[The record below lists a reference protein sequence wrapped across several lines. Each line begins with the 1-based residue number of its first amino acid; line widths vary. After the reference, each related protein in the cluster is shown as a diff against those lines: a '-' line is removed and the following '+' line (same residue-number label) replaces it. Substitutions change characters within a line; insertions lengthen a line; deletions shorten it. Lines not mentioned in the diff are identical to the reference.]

1 MLAQRGERVTAVHQG
16 VVTLLPTPRYRRVAL
31 AAGLLLAAA
40 ALALLTAAP
49 ARAATAGVQSTTLGT
64 PGVTFGFVTINPLL
78 TIGDT
83 ADEQLAFVTPL
94 AAVPSDALAKTA
106 WMDLG
111 KPGVDKEFID
121 FFWNADGAKGASY
134 RVSYSIDGQAWLDA
148 GSSGGFILPK
158 KNRRGKTIAIRVWMT
173 TSDPNATPRFDDI
186 TIEWKK
192 WDGKPTNPAGDGS
205 GVSHKPNAGHNNGS
219 GVYTYPSA
227 GKAPAQAP
235 APGTGGS
242 ASGAGTGSTS
252 SGASGTGSG
261 SGAAAATANAAPAA
275 AAPAPAGEVPAPPV
289 MSSGEGAPTAVT
301 GVLSN
306 QGQQVSGV
314 PYVPTSE
321 GGAAGSGGTPPGG
334 AKGGLNVPLLL
345 ISIVVVVLGVVL
357 FVPWLFAAASLRQ
370 ITGYDE
376 KRARAGG
383 PFGPVRRPKLF

>member
-1 MLAQRGERVTAVHQG
+1 VTAVQQR
-16 VVTLLPTPRYRRVAL
+16 VVTLLPTQRYRRAALVAV
-31 AAGLLLAAA
+31 LLALA
-40 ALALLTAAP
+40 ALALLTASS
-49 ARAATAGVQSTTLGT
+49 ARAATAGVQSTVLGT
-64 PGVTFGFVTINPLL
+64 PGVTFGFQEPINPLL
-78 TIGDT
+78 TIGDA
-83 ADEQLAFVTPL
+83 ADEQLAFITPL
-94 AAVPSDALAKTA
+94 ATVPSEALAKTA
-106 WMDLG
+106 WMNLG
-111 KPGVDKEFID
+111 KPGVDKEFLD
-121 FFWNADGAKGASY
+121 FIWNADGTKSAAY
-134 RVSYSIDGQAWLDA
+134 ILSYSVDGQAWLNA
-148 GSSGGFILPK
+148 GSSGGYDLPESTH
-158 KNRRGKTIAIRVWMT
+158 GKTIAIRVWMT
-173 TSDPNATPRFDDI
+173 TSDPSATPRFDDI

-192 WDGKPTNPAGDGS
+192 WNGKPTKPAGDGS
-205 GVSHKPNAGHNNGS
+205 GPSHKPNAGHNNGS

-242 ASGAGTGSTS
+242 GAGAGTGGTS
-252 SGASGTGSG
+252 SGASGGGTGSG
-261 SGAAAATANAAPAA
+261 VAAATANTAPAA
-275 AAPAPAGEVPAPPV
+275 AAPAAAGEVPAPPV

-301 GVLSN
+301 GVLSD

-314 PYVPTSE
+314 PYVPSNE